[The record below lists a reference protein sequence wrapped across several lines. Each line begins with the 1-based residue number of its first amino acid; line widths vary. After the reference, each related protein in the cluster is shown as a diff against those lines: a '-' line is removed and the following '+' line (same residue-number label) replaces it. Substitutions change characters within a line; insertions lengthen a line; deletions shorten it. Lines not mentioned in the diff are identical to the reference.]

1 MWAVALIGLALA
13 AAARAQQILCV
24 EHRGKPTVV
33 RAVRA
38 DKPMVEEDGKL
49 VLVPRSAKT
58 ALAEVKEFLPYF
70 VSVRNL
76 RAQSSYMT
84 VETESGESGAMNSR
98 FGFLM
103 DLESPFALKN
113 VFFVLELQLEEGKFL
128 FFHEVGELEARQTKH
143 ISVAMPLAYDVGA
156 GHFTLHL
163 FSDGGELLHSEQPA
177 RLRERALDR
186 MVKRR
191 IEGVQ
196 DAPLRPFVGP
206 APEHPPALAK
216 KKIAGQAV
224 VRFRISR
231 TGAVLDPEVKSA
243 TAPEFGE
250 AAVAAIRLW
259 RFLPAVKQ
267 GVAQEGKAELPF
279 EFPVLEKK

>member
-1 MWAVALIGLALA
+1 MWTVALIGLALA
-13 AAARAQQILCV
+13 TAARAQQILCV

-38 DKPMVEEDGKL
+38 DKPMIEENGEL
-49 VLVPRSAKT
+49 VLVPRSSKT
-58 ALAEVKEFLPYF
+58 ALADVKEFLPYF

-76 RAQSSYMT
+76 RAESSYMT
-84 VETESGESGAMNSR
+84 LDTESDAVNSR

-103 DLESPFALKN
+103 DLESPYALKN
-113 VFFVLELQLEEGKFL
+113 VFFVLELELEAGKFL
-128 FFHEVGELEARQTKH
+128 FFHEVGQLEPRQTKH
-143 ISVAMPLAYDVGA
+143 ISVAMPLSYDIGS

-163 FSDGGELLHSEQPA
+163 FSDGGELLHSQQPT
-177 RLRERALDR
+177 RLRENALDR

-206 APEHPPALAK
+206 TPEHPPALAK
-216 KKIAGQAV
+216 KKVSGQAV

-267 GVAQEGKAELPF
+267 GVVQEGKAELPF
-279 EFPVLEKK
+279 EFPVSEKK